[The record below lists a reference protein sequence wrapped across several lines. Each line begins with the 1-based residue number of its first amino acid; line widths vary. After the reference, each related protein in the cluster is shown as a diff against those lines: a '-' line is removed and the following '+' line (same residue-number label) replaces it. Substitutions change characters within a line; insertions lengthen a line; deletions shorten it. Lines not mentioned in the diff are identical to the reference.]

1 MILTCIFEMGWKHQL
16 ELMELME
23 HVQKRSSPKG
33 IKQQHCVIYTAMY
46 LTFFIFGRKKVLE
59 LEWQRILL
67 HKEVTTAFGPC
78 HPNWCFF
85 RVLFCDEVDG
95 ANPANQLKCLKHW
108 SLCRIFFGLSPF
120 PLLVANA
127 GLSLD
132 HWKWY
137 HVILIIMSFWWWRGI
152 RIPGRW
158 DKPRYFHNINWW
170 PSTSR
175 FACVFVNKTWQFL
188 DFPVRWMSVILW
200 FLINQL
206 A

>member
-1 MILTCIFEMGWKHQL
+1 MFKKGPP
-16 ELMELME
+16 
-23 HVQKRSSPKG
+23 KRG
-33 IKQQHCVIYTAMY
+33 IKQQHCDIYIYTAMY
-46 LTFFIFGRKKVLE
+46 MTLFMFGRKKVLG
-59 LEWQRILL
+59 WQIILL

-108 SLCRIFFGLSPF
+108 SFCRIFFGLSPF

-188 DFPVRWMSVILW
+188 DFPVRWMSAILW